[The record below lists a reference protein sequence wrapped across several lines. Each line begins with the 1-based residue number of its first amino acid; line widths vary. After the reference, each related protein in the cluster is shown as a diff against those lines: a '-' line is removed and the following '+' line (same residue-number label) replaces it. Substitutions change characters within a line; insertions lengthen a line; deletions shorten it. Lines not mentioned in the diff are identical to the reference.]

1 LFFRFMILK
10 ASHSRREDIFVREKS
25 RFRNRSMDEP
35 RPTRPLFWMDEK
47 GPTGEPIDSVLIEAA
62 SRIFERVAYLT
73 ELQLHD
79 LARAPQVLEQSVYD
93 VAATMR
99 HKTAEDEKVENLEA
113 YLYRAVVRKIN
124 DIQARERRIEY
135 VQSLELL
142 ERLAAGGRDD
152 WVTAF
157 QRDLQLEET
166 LSHLDPRTREIF
178 TRRAS
183 GDSWDEVAK
192 AMGIS
197 DGDNARSL
205 FRYGVR
211 KARERLLKRNRPKT
225 DQSEE

>member
-1 LFFRFMILK
+1 M
-10 ASHSRREDIFVREKS
+10 
-25 RFRNRSMDEP
+25 NEP
-35 RPTRPLFWMDEK
+35 RPTRPLFWMDGK
-47 GPTGEPIDSVLIEAA
+47 DPTGEPIDSALIEAA
-62 SRIFERVAYLT
+62 RKIFERVEYLT

-79 LARAPQVLEQSVYD
+79 VARAPQILEQSVHD
-93 VAATMR
+93 VAAAIR
-99 HKTAEDEKVENLEA
+99 NKTAEDEVVENLEA

-135 VQSLELL
+135 VHSLELL
-142 ERLAAGGRDD
+142 ERLAARGEDD

-157 QRDLQLEET
+157 QRDLQLEEI

-197 DGDNARSL
+197 GGDNARSL

-211 KARERLLKRNRPKT
+211 KARERLLKRN
-225 DQSEE
+225 